1 MAVPYVPYDGPIV
14 TKAEAHTADLPRYFT
29 GRPCKRGHVSERFTS
44 NLTCARCCVEQHD
57 ERRDRINDL
66 GRQRRANDPE
76 KYRAKDKTE
85 RLANP
90 DGRKASALKWRGANL
105 QRSQA
110 TARAWKQRNA
120 ARVAAYVMAYYA
132 KTADARRTHAAVYR
146 AANLAMIKAKKL
158 AKYAADG
165 EADRA
170 YSRAWYAAN
179 AETFKAKHRAWM
191 KANPGKSREYETR
204 RRALK
209 VNAEG
214 DHTTA
219 DVIRIGGAQGWK
231 CHWCGKPTRQKYH
244 VDHIIPLS
252 KGGGNGPGNLAIAC
266 VGCNQSKWASD
277 PIVFARRLG
286 LLV

>member
-1 MAVPYVPYDGPIV
+1 MASPYVPYDGPIV
-14 TKAEAHTADLPRYFT
+14 TKAEAKAAGLKRFFT
-29 GRPCKRGHVSERFTS
+29 GNPCKRGHIGERFTS
-44 NLTCARCCVEQHD
+44 NLMCVRCCAEQHD
-57 ERRDRINDL
+57 ERRDRINEL
-66 GRQRRANDPE
+66 ARQRRLNDPE
-76 KYRAKDKTE
+76 KYRAKDKAY

-90 DGRKASALKWRGANL
+90 AARKASELKWRSANL
-105 QRSQA
+105 QRSHA

-120 ARVAAYVMAYYA
+120 ARVAAYAKAYYA
-132 KTADARRTHAAVYR
+132 DTADARRAHAAAYR
-146 AANLAMIKAKKL
+146 AANLATIKAKKL

-165 EADRA
+165 DADRA

-179 AETFKAKHRAWM
+179 EKAAKAAHKAWLQ
-191 KANPGKSREYETR
+191 ANPGKRREYETR

-209 VNAEG
+209 AKVDG

-219 DVIRIGGAQGWK
+219 DVLRIGEAQKWR
-231 CHWCGKPTRQKYH
+231 CHWCGQPTRKRYH

-252 KGGGNGPGNLAIAC
+252 KGGGNGPSNLAITC

-286 LLV
+286 LLL